1 MLPETAA
8 VFAELTGVWT
18 EVKRIVQEASPE
30 ALTYKPG
37 SGFNSLSILVT
48 HMTGSQ
54 KWWVGEILGG
64 QKMHRDRDAEFSIE
78 ETDPAVLLR
87 RLDEAAALV
96 HEVLERMT
104 VGMLDEVRT
113 YRDKQVTVRWILM
126 RVLAHTAQ
134 HLGQMQ
140 ILRKL
145 WALHHG
151 ETAR

>member
-8 VFAELTGVWT
+8 VFAELNGVWT
-18 EVKRIVQEASPE
+18 EVKRMVQEASPA
-30 ALTYKPG
+30 ALLYKPG

-54 KWWVGEILGG
+54 KWWAGEILAGR
-64 QKMHRDRDAEFSIE
+64 KMHRDRDAEFSIE
-78 ETDPAVLLR
+78 EADPAVLLR

-96 HEVLERMT
+96 HGVLEGVT
-104 VGMLDEVRT
+104 AGMLDEVRT
-113 YRDKQVTVRWILM
+113 YRDKQVSVRWILM
-126 RVLAHTAQ
+126 RVLAHTAL

-145 WALHHG
+145 WVLHHG